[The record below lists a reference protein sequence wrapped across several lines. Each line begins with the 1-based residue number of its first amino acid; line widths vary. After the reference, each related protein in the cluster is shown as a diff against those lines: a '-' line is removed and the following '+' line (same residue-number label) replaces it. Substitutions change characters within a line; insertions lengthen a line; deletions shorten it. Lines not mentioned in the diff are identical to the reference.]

1 MAPIII
7 EFDEDQGLT
16 PLLES
21 LRANNPTTQAAM
33 LAIIRNLSENAVLD
47 TELGRNCASMFSP
60 GIAEAINTA
69 IENVQADAADLTE
82 EDLLVVQAVNQV
94 DSARVWIV
102 DLVNAS
108 KKKEL
113 TGNNVES
120 YYASFSRSDIK
131 GASIASLINRVANFL
146 PDMITDEEFR
156 GELTD
161 NVWNSYQIS
170 RVSTGKLM
178 FEVRRHFIAM
188 GIYAEGSQEDLAIQA
203 SNNSPHLIELSY
215 DIPKHLVGY
224 ASLFFQSTG
233 KDVGKW
239 YQGEKFESEIPA
251 DKVKSIK
258 QIFKKYLE
266 IYSKVEG
273 IENSTTVDELVTTIG
288 DDFW

>member
-1 MAPIII
+1 MAPIIT
-7 EFDEDQGLT
+7 EFDEAQGLT
-16 PLLES
+16 TLLEG

-47 TELGRNCASMFSP
+47 TDLGMNCASMFSP

-69 IENVQADAADLTE
+69 IEDVQADAADLTE
-82 EDLLVVQAVNQV
+82 EDLLVIQATNQV

-131 GASIASLINRVANFL
+131 GASIASFINRVANFL
-146 PDMITDEEFR
+146 PDMISDAEFR

-188 GIYAEGSQEDLAIQA
+188 GIYAEGSAEDLAIQA
-203 SNNSPHLIELSY
+203 SNNNPHTIELSY
-215 DIPKHLVGY
+215 AIPKHLVGY
-224 ASLFFQSTG
+224 ASLFFQATG

-239 YQGEKFESEIPA
+239 YQGEKFESDIPA
-251 DKVKSIK
+251 EKVKSIK
-258 QIFKKYLE
+258 LIFKKYLE
-266 IYSKVEG
+266 IYSNVEG
-273 IENSTTVDELVTTIG
+273 IEDSTTVDELVTTIG